1 MSTTPFTST
10 AAAQRFAAALIA
22 VGSKSSNGRD
32 WTCPAHA
39 DTGPSLSVGYRDDRV
54 LFNCHAG
61 CPGYAVLTALGLSDT
76 DLSDAPPAPAE
87 PDPVIPDGPPPSWA
101 LQPHDARPYE
111 YTDAD
116 GKLLF
121 TVHRRVRDGRKTFLQ
136 QAADGTWSIRG
147 IDPVLLDLPRVLAT
161 AAAGGTVHVVEG
173 EKDATAVYLSG
184 AVATCN
190 PGGSKKWRDVLA
202 DALTGCSE
210 VVVWR
215 DRDWLKSGDGP
226 DARTPGDAWAR
237 AVVDSL
243 ARRSI
248 PYRVV
253 EAAGGKDAWDHLAG
267 GYTLA
272 QAVSVT
278 LAGSGGS
285 DLEGTETMPANDTP
299 MPVARRLEQDW
310 LDQATGLP
318 VRYHWRGSWLVWK
331 GAHWTEQ
338 DDDSFRSGLY
348 LRMEHT
354 VYEKVSAT
362 GSAQLVKWN
371 PGPRTI
377 GPLEAAARAVR
388 LLEPEVEAGSTL
400 DPDGTWGPPQGARV
414 AFANGVLDVAT
425 REFTEPSP
433 AYLNTSSVPFAY
445 DPAAPAPERWLAFL
459 DQVMPGDGEAVQLLQ
474 EWFGYVLSGMTN
486 QQKILYLQGAPRG
499 GKGTVARILK
509 RLVGEINFVG
519 PTLAGM
525 STDFGLAPMIG
536 KSLAVVSDM
545 RMPERNAQ
553 LVLER
558 LLSISGED
566 TLSVNRKYRADWNGQ
581 LPVRLMFL
589 SNNLP
594 AFKDP
599 SGAFASR
606 LLLIRMPQ
614 SFLGREDPGLEDKL
628 ATELQGILLWAL
640 EGLARLMARGH
651 FVQPAASAETLSAVA
666 DAGSP
671 LGVFLA
677 TRTVPDPGGAVSCK
691 VMFAAYQQWGTEE
704 NGQKWTA
711 TQTQLGREMAELG
724 HARTQRQIDGRRE
737 GVYPGLALAPHPG
750 AAATAPVFTGSNPF
764 APGGS
769 PG

>member
-1 MSTTPFTST
+1 VSVTPFSPP
-10 AAAQRFAAALIA
+10 AMERFAAALVA

-39 DTGPSLSVGYRDDRV
+39 DVGPSLSVSYRDDRV

-61 CPGYAVLTALGLSDT
+61 CPGYAVLAVLGLEDA
-76 DLSDAPPAPAE
+76 DLSDAAPAVE
-87 PDPVIPDGPPPSWA
+87 PAAVVPAGPPPSWA
-101 LQPHDARPYE
+101 AKPHDTMQYG
-111 YTDAD
+111 YTDAA
-116 GKLLF
+116 GKPLF
-121 TVHRRVRDGRKTFLQ
+121 TVHRRVKDGKKTFLQ

-147 IDPVLLDLPRVLAT
+147 IDPVLLGLPRVLDT
-161 AAAGGTVHVVEG
+161 AALGGAVHVVEG
-173 EKDATAVYLSG
+173 EKDATALYLSG
-184 AVATCN
+184 EVGTCN
-190 PGGSKKWRDVLA
+190 PGGAKKWRDALA
-202 DALTGCSE
+202 DALAGCSE

-215 DRDWLKSGDGP
+215 DRDWIKTGDGP
-226 DARTPGDAWAR
+226 DARTPGDTWAR

-243 ARRSI
+243 ARRAI

-267 GYTLA
+267 GYSLA

-278 LAGSGGS
+278 LDGAGGA
-285 DLEGTETMPANDTP
+285 DLEDTELMPASDTP
-299 MPVARRLEQDW
+299 MPVARRLEQEW
-310 LDQATGLP
+310 LDIATGLP
-318 VRYHWRGSWLVWK
+318 VRYYWRGSWLVWK
-331 GAHWTEQ
+331 GAHWAEQ

-348 LRMEHT
+348 LRMEHA
-354 VYEKVSAT
+354 VYEKTSAA
-362 GSAQLVKWN
+362 GSASLVKWN

-377 GPLEAAARAVR
+377 GPVEAAARAVR
-388 LLEPEVEAGSTL
+388 MLAPEVEAGSTL
-400 DPDGTWGPPQGARV
+400 DPDEGWTPPQGARV
-414 AFANGVLDVAT
+414 AFSNGVLDVAT
-425 REFTEPSP
+425 RKFTEPSP

-445 DPAAPAPERWLAFL
+445 DPAAPVPVRWLAFL
-459 DQVMPGDGEAVQLLQ
+459 GQVMPGDGEAVQLLQ
-474 EWFGYVLSGMTN
+474 EWFGYVLSGMTD

-509 RLVGEINFVG
+509 RLVGEVNFVG

-536 KSLAVVSDM
+536 KSLAVISDM

-594 AFKDP
+594 AFRDA

-614 SFLGREDPGLEDKL
+614 SFLGREDPGLEARL

-640 EGLARLMARGH
+640 EGLARLRARGH
-651 FVQPAASAETLSAVA
+651 FVQPATSVETLAAVS

-691 VMFAAYQQWGTEE
+691 ALFAAYQQWGTEE

-724 HARTQRQIDGRRE
+724 YARTQRQVSGRRE
-737 GVYPGLALAPHPG
+737 GVYPGLALAPLPG
-750 AAATAPVFTGSNPF
+750 AAAPVFTGSNPF